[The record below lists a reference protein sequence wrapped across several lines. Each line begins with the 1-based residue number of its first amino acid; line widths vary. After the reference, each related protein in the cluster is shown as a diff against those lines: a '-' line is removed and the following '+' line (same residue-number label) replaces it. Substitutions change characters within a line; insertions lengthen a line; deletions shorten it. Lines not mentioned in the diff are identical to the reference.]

1 MNSNF
6 NSQNIIFQELIRNQR
21 KDLVLEKK
29 LKLSDLKRIS
39 SYLSTSIFENNCSI
53 WNGYI
58 SEFKNNSFY
67 INFYFNGKKHAL
79 HRLLYYNFIGNID
92 DNEYLK
98 YNCINKGK
106 CCCLKHFHLINN
118 EEKKIEKVID
128 ISNNI
133 NDTDTESPIKNKKII
148 VEL

>member
-6 NSQNIIFQELIRNQR
+6 NNQNNIFQELIRNQR

-98 YNCINKGK
+98 YNCVNKGK
-106 CCCLKHFHLINN
+106 CCCLKHFHLVDNQERK
-118 EEKKIEKVID
+118 EENHID

-133 NDTDTESPIKNKKII
+133 NDTDSESSTKIKKII